1 MSKSWMFLL
10 VVKRLVNQLQLFK
23 NYHSSQSVFIKV
35 FIKISP
41 SKNVFIFSFFF
52 FFFFF
57 EKHFFDF
64 FFLFIFQ
71 KKIFFDFI
79 FPSLFLIFFF
89 NFIQLFIFFFN
100 CQNSCLK
107 KYISQNTFSN
117 LLPQKYISK
126 IAPSKKMHF
135 QDWSSEKHILKKY
148 CLKIAPL
155 KKKYISKIAISNNKN
170 KSSKCIF
177 KIAGLKNTF

>member
-1 MSKSWMFLL
+1 M
-10 VVKRLVNQLQLFK
+10 FK

-52 FFFFF
+52 FFFWKKFF
-57 EKHFFDF
+57 WF
-64 FFLFIFQ
+64 FFFFFF
-71 KKIFFDFI
+71 KKIFFLI
-79 FPSLFLIFFF
+79 LFFQVCFLFFF
-89 NFIQLFIFFFN
+89 QFYLAFYFFFN

-155 KKKYISKIAISNNKN
+155 KKNIFRKLLSQIIKINLQNAFSKLPA
-170 KSSKCIF
+170 
-177 KIAGLKNTF
+177 